1 MLCPYFEHIA
11 LSLHLCICYS
21 QNSSIFTA
29 KRIDPSTVCVEDKC
43 FLNRF
48 TPNCNQI
55 EFHFTCEIDMYSF
68 RKIAVATALGTIFTF
83 NLTVNAFAQ
92 PQPRSQ
98 HTIASRN
105 VGLKRPRPKKRVSR
119 ELAQKLQAA
128 LDQVVRDNQLP
139 GATVGIVTPQGRWFG
154 ASGVSNLET
163 QEPMRVNDIFGTA
176 SVTKI
181 FTAVTVLKLVE
192 EGVLS
197 LDDTLEKWLPEIAS
211 KIPDGK
217 TITIRQLLN
226 GTAGVYN
233 YPDDEKF
240 LADYIAETQKQ
251 FATGEVKRWR
261 PEELLEYVYGK
272 PRFQGGGCT
281 GGKWCYTN
289 TSSVLAGMV
298 VEKATGSSFASV
310 LRDKVLNPL
319 RLKRTFFSGDEEIV
333 GRQARGYQD
342 LFKADG
348 SFGQDDIPDDL
359 TEANFSAFWANGAL
373 FSNAKDLTR
382 FMLAL
387 SGDKL
392 LEPESLNQMLT
403 FVDISQFGL
412 GVESREL
419 PWGKAW
425 GKGGDHPGYQAYV
438 LHFPD
443 SDITIVTLVNR
454 QYETENPEK
463 QFTALT
469 PAVYTAILN
478 TLQAEMEANNSR

>member
-1 MLCPYFEHIA
+1 
-11 LSLHLCICYS
+11 
-21 QNSSIFTA
+21 
-29 KRIDPSTVCVEDKC
+29 
-43 FLNRF
+43 
-48 TPNCNQI
+48 
-55 EFHFTCEIDMYSF
+55 MYSF
-68 RKIAVATALGTIFTF
+68 RKIAVATALGTICTF
-83 NLTVNAFAQ
+83 NLTVSAFAQ
-92 PQPRSQ
+92 PQLQ

-105 VGLKRPRPKKRVSR
+105 GGLKRPRPKKRVSR
-119 ELAQKLQAA
+119 ELAQKLQAT
-128 LDQVVRDNQLP
+128 LDQIVEDNEFP
-139 GATVGIVTPQGRWFG
+139 GATVGIVTPKGMWFG

-163 QEPMRVNDIFGTA
+163 QEQMRVNDIFGTA

-192 EGVLS
+192 EGILS
-197 LDDTLEKWLPEIAS
+197 LDDTLEKWLPEVAS

-226 GTAGVYN
+226 GKAGVYN

-251 FATGEVKRWR
+251 LATGEVKRWR

-272 PRFQGGGCT
+272 PRFQGEGCF

-319 RLKRTFFSGDEEIV
+319 RLKRTFFSGDEKIV

-342 LFKADG
+342 LLKADG
-348 SFGQDDIPDDL
+348 SFGQDGIPDDL
-359 TEANFSAFWANGAL
+359 TEVNFSAFWANGAL

-387 SGDKL
+387 FSGKL
-392 LEPESLNQMLT
+392 LEPESQKELLT
-403 FVDISQFGL
+403 FVDTGGGFKWGL
-412 GVESREL
+412 NVEKIINT
-419 PWGKAW
+419 PWGTKL
-425 GKGGDHPGYQAYV
+425 GRGGSHLGYTVQMNYLPESEVIAV
-438 LHFPD
+438 F
-443 SDITIVTLVNR
+443 LVNR
-454 QYETENPEK
+454 QYEIENPEK
-463 QFTALT
+463 
-469 PAVYTAILN
+469 PVISPVETAIFN
-478 TLQAEMEANNSR
+478 TLQAEMEGNNSQ